1 MTSPE
6 HALHAQ
12 DEIITCTISV
22 RMHACLQAEEAW
34 RERQAAEVKS
44 RRAARTIQKSWHAYK
59 VKADAEKK
67 KAAAADKKKGK
78 GAAKGK
84 KK

>member
-1 MTSPE
+1 ME
-6 HALHAQ
+6 CF
-12 DEIITCTISV
+12 IVVSV
-22 RMHACLQAEEAW
+22 RMHSLQAEEAW

-44 RRAARTIQKSWHAYK
+44 RHAARTIQKSWHAFK

-67 KAAAADKKKGK
+67 KAAAAEKKKGK
-78 GAAKGK
+78 GKGATKGK